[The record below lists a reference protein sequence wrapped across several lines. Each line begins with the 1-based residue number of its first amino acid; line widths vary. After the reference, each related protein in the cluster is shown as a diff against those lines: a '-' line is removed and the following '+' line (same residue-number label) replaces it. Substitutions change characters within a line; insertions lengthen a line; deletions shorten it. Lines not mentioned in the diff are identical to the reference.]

1 MARPATKK
9 NGIEE
14 AAIGLFATRGI
25 SSTTIKDI
33 ADRAG
38 VTEGALYRH
47 YSGKTQMAWRLYC
60 REVGVFLDGFI
71 PQLRDS
77 GDTLEGR
84 VLAAVKF
91 IYRYY
96 RDTPEKLAF
105 VLLARRSFPDRGL
118 DGEQEVT
125 NPDDVVQQFVKEE
138 IAIGRV
144 PKSDTVLMMAMLRG
158 VVLEPILMH
167 RDGRLET
174 HPLRLAEKVAAAC
187 TAILRSGKP

>member
-1 MARPATKK
+1 MARPAKK
-9 NGIEE
+9 KTGIED
-14 AAIGLFATRGI
+14 AAIELFATRGI
-25 SSTTIKDI
+25 SSTTVKDI

-47 YSGKTQMAWRLYC
+47 YESKLQMAWRLYC
-60 REVGVFLDGFI
+60 REVGVFLGEFV
-71 PQLRDS
+71 PLLRQS
-77 GDTLEGR
+77 GDTLDGR

-91 IYRYY
+91 IYKYY

-105 VLLARRSFPDRGL
+105 VLLARRNFPDRGL
-118 DGEQEVT
+118 DGEQEVI

-138 IAIGRV
+138 IACGRV

-167 RDGRLET
+167 RDGRLKT
-174 HPLRLAEKVAAAC
+174 QPLRLAEKVAAAC
-187 TAILRSGKP
+187 TAILRSGK